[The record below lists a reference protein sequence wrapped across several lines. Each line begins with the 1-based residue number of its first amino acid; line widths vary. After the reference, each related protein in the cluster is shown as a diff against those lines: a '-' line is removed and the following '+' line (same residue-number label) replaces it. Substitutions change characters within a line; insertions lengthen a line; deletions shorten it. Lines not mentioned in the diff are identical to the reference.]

1 MARQSSSSSTSSPS
15 QACRAERA
23 LNPSVGRSTM
33 LAKASRGRE
42 MSKIALSLILGLA
55 SAFVQAQTIY
65 KCAGSNGSVIYAQSP
80 CGKDARIVMQ
90 APVSAKSSNDDDS
103 ESPSPTRKPDPNI
116 QAISDSVDD
125 SNCRR
130 DAQRLNIAPPSE
142 RIDQANQQIA
152 ELNSRV
158 YANGYGALAA
168 DQQTADEI
176 NSLREVISSEQA
188 RNDALIVEAK
198 KKMNDALAE
207 CDRKKAEREVRAKR

>member
-23 LNPSVGRSTM
+23 LNPSVGRSRM
-33 LAKASRGRE
+33 PAKASRGGE
-42 MSKIALSLILGLA
+42 MSKIALSLMLGLA

-90 APVSAKSSNDDDS
+90 AHPASAKSSNDDDS

-125 SNCRR
+125 TNCRR
-130 DAQRLNIAPPSE
+130 DAQRLNVAPPTE
-142 RIDQANQQIA
+142 QIEQANRQIA
-152 ELNSRV
+152 DLSSRV
-158 YANGYGALAA
+158 YANGYAA

-176 NSLREVISSEQA
+176 YSLRQVISSEQA
-188 RNDALIVEAK
+188 RNEVLAAESK
-198 KKMNDALAE
+198 KRMDDALAE
-207 CDRKKAEREVRAKR
+207 CDRKKAELEVRAKR